1 MRSTIKSIISALLIF
16 SLLITITSCNNKS
29 TTQES
34 TAETQH
40 TSATTNSSSHTTSI
54 SSSVSLSSQISSAD
68 TELTTTPDNNSIETG
83 TPQQMSDSDY
93 MGEAPIPSV
102 AWTEINIDKT
112 MYTQSQCTG
121 YEFALS
127 DANGKMIYDAGI
139 GLEIIARTSTGYY
152 RTIND
157 YYIPCDCLDNN
168 IPENVDP
175 AAATSCTVYV
185 PPVVTKSVS
194 SEVTVPPATT
204 LEMS

>member
-1 MRSTIKSIISALLIF
+1 MKSIISALLIF

-54 SSSVSLSSQISSAD
+54 SSSVSLSSQISSAE

-194 SEVTVPPATT
+194 SEVTVPSATT

>member
-1 MRSTIKSIISALLIF
+1 MKSIISALLIF

-175 AAATSCTVYV
+175 VAATSCTVYV

>member
-1 MRSTIKSIISALLIF
+1 MKSIISALLIF

-194 SEVTVPPATT
+194 SEVTVQPATT

>member
-1 MRSTIKSIISALLIF
+1 MKSIISALLIF

-54 SSSVSLSSQISSAD
+54 SSSVSLSSQISSQISSAD

>member
-1 MRSTIKSIISALLIF
+1 MKSIISALLIF